1 MFTHTWLARAWNSCC
16 CSSSVVDAT
25 ADLGLEEGLGRHGVG
40 GLLPELCLPYLNDEG
55 ALEVSVLLA
64 LQIKGPEVP
73 EPLLAVPVP
82 NSPWVPAEHKGEAG
96 LLIVD
101 QLLGVSRLEAL
112 SPLQV
117 VRVPVLVSSPPR
129 DLVNPRQLSK
139 QSIYD
144 FRQSDGNFPETDQIR
159 EVFVVHEIGAPSQY
173 YRQ

>member
-1 MFTHTWLARAWNSCC
+1 M
-16 CSSSVVDAT
+16 VDA
-25 ADLGLEEGLGRHGVG
+25 AVDLGLEDGQGRHRVG
-40 GLLPELCLPYLNDEG
+40 GLLPTSP
-55 ALEVSVLLA
+55 S
-64 LQIKGPEVP
+64 IKGT
-73 EPLLAVPVP
+73 
-82 NSPWVPAEHKGEAG
+82 GEAG
-96 LLIVD
+96 LLLVD

-112 SPLQV
+112 SPLHV
-117 VRVPVLVSSPPR
+117 VRVPILVSSSPR